1 MRPTTIHLKLIGCC
15 MLVLLIIAAG
25 ITPTRANAAS
35 NTGDSQD
42 RFVTIDFNNVD
53 INVFIKFIS
62 ELTGK
67 NFIVDQRVRGN
78 VTIISPTKIS
88 VAEAYKVFES
98 VLEVNGFSTVQAGK
112 ATKILPSPE
121 ARTSDIPT
129 RTSTKPVT
137 PQDQLVTQLI
147 PLTYA
152 DADEIKRLFTP
163 MVSKTSLIVAY
174 APTNTLIVTDV
185 LSNIQR
191 LIKILKEIDVAD
203 VGRQI
208 SVIPL
213 QHADSAKMVE
223 TLTALFLTR
232 GATKQ
237 RATASRDDT
246 KFVADERTNTVI
258 VLASEVE
265 MARVRQLID
274 FIDRETP
281 RGKEKIRVYYLE
293 YANAEDIAKVLQN
306 LPSKEG
312 TSVKEKAA
320 AGAAGAPLLSGK
332 VNITADKATNS
343 LVITASSD
351 DYTVVEEVIKRL
363 DIPRPMVYIEAVVM
377 EVNAQRDFSLGT
389 EWTAAG
395 TTNIGNKPAAVGGG
409 FLTPTSAIPALTQG
423 VLPQGFSFG
432 VFTEAIDIAG
442 IKFNNLTALVQAFKQ
457 DRDVNI
463 LQTPQILTTEN
474 EEAKINVGRNIPF
487 QTQSST
493 TDNQTFNSFEYRD
506 VGTILKITP
515 HISIERLVRLT
526 IGLEVSA
533 LESTTDFRPTT
544 LKRTIDTTV
553 IVDDKSTIVIGGL
566 IDDTNSV
573 AEYKVPLLGDIPV
586 LGWLFKYQNR
596 SQQKTNLYIFLTP
609 HVINN
614 PAEAATV
621 YGQKKTTM
629 DTLRGGYGQEG
640 QIQKG
645 QLQEGQIS
653 GGQIQEGQIKLFGL
667 PRRMPQ
673 PK

>member
-1 MRPTTIHLKLIGCC
+1 MRPIKNNRKFIGCC
-15 MLVLLIIAAG
+15 MILVLVIVAVIARV
-25 ITPTRANAAS
+25 PANAAS
-35 NTGDSQD
+35 DAGNAEE

-98 VLEVNGFSTVQAGK
+98 VLDVHGFSTVQAGK
-112 ATKILPSPE
+112 VTKILPAPE

-129 RTSTKPVT
+129 RTSTKPT
-137 PQDQLVTQLI
+137 SPQDQLVTQLI

-152 DADEIKRLFTP
+152 DADEVKRLFTP

-174 APTNTLIVTDV
+174 GPTNTLIVTDV

-203 VGRQI
+203 VGRKI

-213 QHADSAKMVE
+213 QHADSTKMVE
-223 TLTALFLTR
+223 TLTALFQPK
-232 GATKQ
+232 GAPRKNT
-237 RATASRDDT
+237 TGDTT

-258 VLASEVE
+258 VLASTVE
-265 MARVRQLID
+265 LDRVRQLID
-274 FIDRETP
+274 FLDRETP
-281 RGKEKIRVYYLE
+281 RGKEKIRVYFLE
-293 YANAEDIAKVLQN
+293 YANAEEIAKVLQN
-306 LPSKEG
+306 LPTKDIPQG
-312 TSVKEKAA
+312 KDRVAA
-320 AGAAGAPLLSGK
+320 TGAPLLSGK

-351 DYTVVEEVIKRL
+351 DYTVVEEVIKKL
-363 DIPRPMVYIEAVVM
+363 DIPRPMVYIEAVIM
-377 EVNAQRDFSLGT
+377 EVNAQKDFSLGT

-395 TTNIGNKPAAVGGG
+395 TTNIGNRDAAVGGG
-409 FLTPTSAIPALTQG
+409 FLTPQSAIPALTQG
-423 VLPQGFSFG
+423 ILPQGFSFG

-463 LQTPQILTTEN
+463 MQTPQILTTEN
-474 EEAKINVGRNIPF
+474 EEAKINVGKNIPF
-487 QTQSST
+487 QTRTST
-493 TDNQTFNSFEYRD
+493 TDNETFNSFEYRD

-544 LKRTIDTTV
+544 FKRTIDTTV

-566 IDDTNSV
+566 IDDTSSV

-621 YGQKKTTM
+621 YGQKKTTIE
-629 DTLRGGYGQEG
+629 TLRGGRGEEG
-640 QIQKG
+640 QIQN
-645 QLQEGQIS
+645 GQIRE
-653 GGQIQEGQIKLFGL
+653 GQIQEGQIKLFGL
-667 PRRMPQ
+667 PRQMPQ

>member
-1 MRPTTIHLKLIGCC
+1 MRPTTIHLKIIGCC

-152 DADEIKRLFTP
+152 DAEEIKRLFTP

-213 QHADSAKMVE
+213 QHADSTKMVE

-232 GATKQ
+232 GTTKQ
-237 RATASRDDT
+237 RATASREDT

-312 TSVKEKAA
+312 TQVKEKAA

-332 VNITADKATNS
+332 VNITSDKATNS

-351 DYTVVEEVIKRL
+351 DYTVVEEVIKKL

-377 EVNAQRDFSLGT
+377 EVNAQKDFSLGT
-389 EWTAAG
+389 QWTAAG
-395 TTNIGNKPAAVGGG
+395 STTIGNKDAAVGGG
-409 FLTPTSAIPALTQG
+409 FLTPGSAIPALTQG

-566 IDDTNSV
+566 IENTNATS
-573 AEYKVPLLGDIPV
+573 EYKVPLLGDIPV
-586 LGWLFKYQNR
+586 LGWLFKVQNK
-596 SQQKTNLYIFLTP
+596 SQQKTNLFIFLSP

-614 PAEAATV
+614 PSEAADV

-629 DTLRGGYGQEG
+629 DSLRGGQSE
-640 QIQKG
+640 
-645 QLQEGQIS
+645 ES
-653 GGQIQEGQIKLFGL
+653 QIQEGNIKLFGI
-667 PRRMPQ
+667 PRRIPTSEI
-673 PK
+673 K

>member
-1 MRPTTIHLKLIGCC
+1 
-15 MLVLLIIAAG
+15 MLVLLIIAAV

-35 NTGDSQD
+35 SKDDSQD
-42 RFVTIDFNNVD
+42 RYVTIDFNNVD

-152 DADEIKRLFTP
+152 NADEIKRLFTP

-213 QHADSAKMVE
+213 QHADSTKMVE
-223 TLTALFLTR
+223 TLTALFQTR

-293 YANAEDIAKVLQN
+293 YANAEDIAKVLQD
-306 LPSKEG
+306 LPSKES

-351 DYTVVEEVIKRL
+351 DYTVVEEVIKKL

-377 EVNAQRDFSLGT
+377 EVNAQKDFSLGT

-395 TTNIGNKPAAVGGG
+395 STTIGNRDAVVGDG

-566 IDDTNSV
+566 IEDTNAVSV
-573 AEYKVPLLGDIPV
+573 YKVPLLGDIPV
-586 LGWLFKYQNR
+586 LGWLFKVQKS

-614 PAEAATV
+614 PSEAADV

-629 DTLRGGYGQEG
+629 DSLRGGQGE
-640 QIQKG
+640 
-645 QLQEGQIS
+645 ES
-653 GGQIQEGQIKLFGL
+653 QIQEGNIKLFGI
-667 PRRMPQ
+667 PRRMPTSGI
-673 PK
+673 K

>member
-1 MRPTTIHLKLIGCC
+1 MRPTTTHLDIIGCC
-15 MLVLLIIAAG
+15 MIVLLIIAAG
-25 ITPTRANAAS
+25 IAPTPANAS
-35 NTGDSQD
+35 NTGNSQD

-98 VLEVNGFSTVQAGK
+98 VLDVHGFSTVQAGK
-112 ATKILPSPE
+112 VTKILPSPE

-129 RTSTKPVT
+129 RTSTQPIA

-152 DADEIKRLFTP
+152 DPTEIKRLFTP

-174 APTNTLIVTDV
+174 EPTNMLIVTDV

-191 LIKILKEIDVAD
+191 LIKILKEIDVTG
-203 VGRQI
+203 VGREI

-213 QHADSAKMVE
+213 EHADSTKMVE
-223 TLTALFLTR
+223 TLTGLFQPKGAPKQGTTR
-232 GATKQ
+232 
-237 RATASRDDT
+237 DNI
-246 KFVADERTNTVI
+246 KFVADVRTNTVI

-265 MARVRQLID
+265 MARIRQLID
-274 FIDRETP
+274 FLDRETP

-293 YANAEDIAKVLQN
+293 YANAEEIAKVLQN
-306 LPSKEG
+306 LPSKD
-312 TSVKEKAA
+312 TTTTKETAA
-320 AGAAGAPLLSGK
+320 GGAAGAPLLAGK

-351 DYTVVEEVIKRL
+351 DYTVVEEVIKKL
-363 DIPRPMVYIEAVVM
+363 DIPRPMVYIEAVIM

-395 TTNIGNKPAAVGGG
+395 DTTIGNRDAAVGGG
-409 FLTPTSAIPALTQG
+409 FLTPTSAIPGLTQG
-423 VLPQGFSFG
+423 ILPQGFSFG

-474 EEAKINVGRNIPF
+474 EEAKINVGKNIPF
-487 QTQSST
+487 QTRTST
-493 TDNQTFNSFEYRD
+493 TDNETFNSFEYRD

-566 IDDTNSV
+566 IDDTSAV
-573 AEYKVPLLGDIPV
+573 AEFKVPLLGDIPV

-614 PAEAATV
+614 PSEAAAV
-621 YGQKKTTM
+621 YGQKKTVM
-629 DTLRGGYGQEG
+629 DTLQDGASE
-640 QIQKG
+640 K
-645 QLQEGQIS
+645 L
-653 GGQIQEGQIKLFGL
+653 QIQEGQIKLFGL
-667 PRRMPQ
+667 PRRMP
-673 PK
+673 PTEIN

>member
-1 MRPTTIHLKLIGCC
+1 MRPTTTNLKTIGCC
-15 MLVLLIIAAG
+15 VIVLLIIIAG
-25 ITPTRANAAS
+25 ITVARANAAS
-35 NTGDSQD
+35 NTGNSQD

-98 VLEVNGFSTVQAGK
+98 VLEVNGFSTVKAGEV
-112 ATKILPSPE
+112 TKILPSPE

-129 RTSTKPVT
+129 RTSTKPVR

-152 DADEIKRLFTP
+152 DADEVKRLFTP

-174 APTNTLIVTDV
+174 DPTNTLIVTDV

-191 LIKILKEIDVAD
+191 LIKILKEIDVTG

-213 QHADSAKMVE
+213 QHADSTKMVE
-223 TLTALFLTR
+223 TLTALFQTR
-232 GATKQ
+232 GAPKRRT
-237 RATASRDDT
+237 TSSRDDT

-274 FIDRETP
+274 FLDRETP

-293 YANAEDIAKVLQN
+293 YADAEEIAKVLQN
-306 LPSKEG
+306 LPSKE
-312 TSVKEKAA
+312 TTPVKEKGAV
-320 AGAAGAPLLSGK
+320 GAAGAPLLAGK

-351 DYTVVEEVIKRL
+351 DYTVVEEVIKKL

-377 EVNAQRDFSLGT
+377 EVNAQKDFSLGT
-389 EWTAAG
+389 QWTAAG
-395 TTNIGNKPAAVGGG
+395 STNIGNKPAAVGGG
-409 FLTPTSAIPALTQG
+409 FLAPNSAIPALTQG

-442 IKFNNLTALVQAFKQ
+442 IKFNNLTALIQAFKQ

-566 IDDTNSV
+566 IEDTNAVS
-573 AEYKVPLLGDIPV
+573 EYKVPLLGDIPV
-586 LGWLFKYQNR
+586 LGWLFKVQNS
-596 SQQKTNLYIFLTP
+596 SQQKTNLFIFLSP

-614 PAEAATV
+614 PSEAADV

-629 DTLRGGYGQEG
+629 DILRSDQSE
-640 QIQKG
+640 KP
-645 QLQEGQIS
+645 
-653 GGQIQEGQIKLFGL
+653 QIQEGNIKLFGI
-667 PRRMPQ
+667 PRRMPSSAIK
-673 PK
+673 P

>member
-42 RFVTIDFNNVD
+42 RYVTIDFNNVD

-213 QHADSAKMVE
+213 QHADSTKMVE

-566 IDDTNSV
+566 IEDTNAVSV
-573 AEYKVPLLGDIPV
+573 YKVPLLGDIPV
-586 LGWLFKYQNR
+586 LGWLFKVQKS
-596 SQQKTNLYIFLTP
+596 SQQKTNLFIFLTP

-614 PAEAATV
+614 PSEAADV

-629 DTLRGGYGQEG
+629 DSLRGGQGE
-640 QIQKG
+640 
-645 QLQEGQIS
+645 ES
-653 GGQIQEGQIKLFGL
+653 QIQEGNIKLFGI
-667 PRRMPQ
+667 PRRMPTSEI
-673 PK
+673 K

>member
-1 MRPTTIHLKLIGCC
+1 MRPTTINLKTIGCC
-15 MLVLLIIAAG
+15 MIALLIIAAG

-35 NTGDSQD
+35 NTGNSQD

-98 VLEVNGFSTVQAGK
+98 VLEVNGFSTVKAGEV
-112 ATKILPSPE
+112 TKILPSPE

-129 RTSTKPVT
+129 RTSTKPVK

-174 APTNTLIVTDV
+174 DPTNTLIVTDV

-191 LIKILKEIDVAD
+191 LIKILKEIDVIG

-213 QHADSAKMVE
+213 QHADSTKMVE
-223 TLTALFLTR
+223 TLTALFQTR
-232 GATKQ
+232 GAPKRRT
-237 RATASRDDT
+237 TTSRDDT
-246 KFVADERTNTVI
+246 KFVADERTNTVV

-274 FIDRETP
+274 FLDRETP

-293 YANAEDIAKVLQN
+293 YADAEEIAKVLQN
-306 LPSKEG
+306 LPSKET
-312 TSVKEKAA
+312 TSVKEKATT
-320 AGAAGAPLLSGK
+320 GATGAPLLAGK

-351 DYTVVEEVIKRL
+351 DYTVVEEVIKKL

-377 EVNAQRDFSLGT
+377 EVNTQKDFSLGT
-389 EWTAAG
+389 QWTAAG
-395 TTNIGNKPAAVGGG
+395 STNIGNKPAAVGGG
-409 FLTPTSAIPALTQG
+409 FLAPNSAIPALTQG
-423 VLPQGFSFG
+423 VLPEGFSFG

-566 IDDTNSV
+566 IEDNNAVS
-573 AEYKVPLLGDIPV
+573 EYKVPLLGDIPV
-586 LGWLFKYQNR
+586 LGWLFKYQNS
-596 SQQKTNLYIFLTP
+596 SQQKTNLFIFLSP

-614 PAEAATV
+614 PSEAADV

-629 DTLRGGYGQEG
+629 DVLRGSKSEESQIEEG
-640 QIQKG
+640 N
-645 QLQEGQIS
+645 
-653 GGQIQEGQIKLFGL
+653 IKLFGI
-667 PRRMPQ
+667 PRRMPSSDIKQ
-673 PK
+673 

>member
-1 MRPTTIHLKLIGCC
+1 VI
-15 MLVLLIIAAG
+15 VLLIIIAG
-25 ITPTRANAAS
+25 ITVTRANAAS
-35 NTGDSQD
+35 NTGNSQD

-98 VLEVNGFSTVQAGK
+98 VLEVNGFSTVKAGEV
-112 ATKILPSPE
+112 TKILPSPE

-129 RTSTKPVT
+129 RTSTKPVR

-152 DADEIKRLFTP
+152 DADEVKRLFTP

-174 APTNTLIVTDV
+174 DPTNTLIVTDV

-191 LIKILKEIDVAD
+191 LIKILKEIDVTG

-213 QHADSAKMVE
+213 QHADSTKMVE
-223 TLTALFLTR
+223 TLTALFQTR
-232 GATKQ
+232 GAPKRRT
-237 RATASRDDT
+237 TSSRDDT

-274 FIDRETP
+274 FLDRETP

-293 YANAEDIAKVLQN
+293 YADAEEIAKVLQN
-306 LPSKEG
+306 LPSKE
-312 TSVKEKAA
+312 TTPVKEKGAV
-320 AGAAGAPLLSGK
+320 GAAGAPLLAGK

-351 DYTVVEEVIKRL
+351 DYTVVEEVIKKL

-377 EVNAQRDFSLGT
+377 EVNAQKDFSLGT
-389 EWTAAG
+389 QWTAAG
-395 TTNIGNKPAAVGGG
+395 STNIGNKPAAVGGG
-409 FLTPTSAIPALTQG
+409 FLAPNSAIPALTQG

-442 IKFNNLTALVQAFKQ
+442 IKFNNLTALIQAFKQ

-566 IDDTNSV
+566 IEDTNAVS
-573 AEYKVPLLGDIPV
+573 EYKVPLLGDIPV
-586 LGWLFKYQNR
+586 LGWLFKVQNS
-596 SQQKTNLYIFLTP
+596 SQQKTNLFIFLSP

-614 PAEAATV
+614 PSEAADV

-629 DTLRGGYGQEG
+629 DILRSDQSE
-640 QIQKG
+640 KP
-645 QLQEGQIS
+645 
-653 GGQIQEGQIKLFGL
+653 QIQEGNIKLFGI
-667 PRRMPQ
+667 PRRMPSSAIK
-673 PK
+673 P

>member
-1 MRPTTIHLKLIGCC
+1 MI
-15 MLVLLIIAAG
+15 VLLIIIAG
-25 ITPTRANAAS
+25 ITVTRANAAS
-35 NTGDSQD
+35 KTGNSQD

-98 VLEVNGFSTVQAGK
+98 VLEVNGFSTVQAGEV
-112 ATKILPSPE
+112 TKILPSPE

-129 RTSTKPVT
+129 RTSTKPVK

-174 APTNTLIVTDV
+174 DPTNTLIVTDV

-191 LIKILKEIDVAD
+191 LIKILKEIDVTG

-213 QHADSAKMVE
+213 QHADSTKMVE
-223 TLTALFLTR
+223 TLTALFQTR
-232 GATKQ
+232 GAPKA
-237 RATASRDDT
+237 RAAVSRDDT

-265 MARVRQLID
+265 MDRVRQLID
-274 FIDRETP
+274 FLDRETP

-293 YANAEDIAKVLQN
+293 YADAEEIAKVLQN

-312 TSVKEKAA
+312 TSVKEKGA
-320 AGAAGAPLLSGK
+320 AGAASAPLLAGK

-351 DYTVVEEVIKRL
+351 DYTVVEEVIKKL

-377 EVNAQRDFSLGT
+377 EVNAQKDFSLGT
-389 EWTAAG
+389 QWTAAG
-395 TTNIGNKPAAVGGG
+395 STNIGNKPAAVGGG
-409 FLTPTSAIPALTQG
+409 FLAPGSAIPGLTQG

-442 IKFNNLTALVQAFKQ
+442 IKFNNLTALIQAFKQ

-566 IDDTNSV
+566 IEDTNAVS
-573 AEYKVPLLGDIPV
+573 EYKVPLLGDIPV
-586 LGWLFKYQNR
+586 LGWLFKVQNS
-596 SQQKTNLYIFLTP
+596 SQQKTNLFIFLSP

-614 PAEAATV
+614 PSEAADV

-629 DTLRGGYGQEG
+629 DILRGDQSE
-640 QIQKG
+640 
-645 QLQEGQIS
+645 EP
-653 GGQIQEGQIKLFGL
+653 QIQEGNIKLFGI
-667 PRRMPQ
+667 PRRMPSSAIKQ
-673 PK
+673 SD

>member
-15 MLVLLIIAAG
+15 MLVLLILAAG

-35 NTGDSQD
+35 NAGDSQD
-42 RFVTIDFNNVD
+42 RYVTIDFNNVD

-152 DADEIKRLFTP
+152 NADEIKRLFTP

-213 QHADSAKMVE
+213 QHADSTKMVE

-312 TSVKEKAA
+312 TSVKEKGA

-377 EVNAQRDFSLGT
+377 EVNAQKDFSLGT

-395 TTNIGNKPAAVGGG
+395 STTIGDKAAVVGGG

-566 IDDTNSV
+566 IEDTNAVSV
-573 AEYKVPLLGDIPV
+573 YKVPLLGDIPV
-586 LGWLFKYQNR
+586 LGWLFKVQKS
-596 SQQKTNLYIFLTP
+596 SQQKTNLFIFLTP

-614 PAEAATV
+614 PSEAADV

-629 DTLRGGYGQEG
+629 DSLRGGQGE
-640 QIQKG
+640 
-645 QLQEGQIS
+645 ES
-653 GGQIQEGQIKLFGL
+653 QIQEGNIKLFGI
-667 PRRMPQ
+667 PRRMPTSGI
-673 PK
+673 K

>member
-1 MRPTTIHLKLIGCC
+1 MI
-15 MLVLLIIAAG
+15 VLLIIIAG
-25 ITPTRANAAS
+25 ITVTRANAAS
-35 NTGDSQD
+35 SAGNSQD

-98 VLEVNGFSTVQAGK
+98 VLEVNGFSTVQAGEV
-112 ATKILPSPE
+112 TKILPSPE

-129 RTSTKPVT
+129 RTSTRPVK

-174 APTNTLIVTDV
+174 DPTNTLIVTDV

-191 LIKILKEIDVAD
+191 LIKILKEIDVTG

-213 QHADSAKMVE
+213 EHADSTKMVE
-223 TLTALFLTR
+223 TLTALFQTR
-232 GATKQ
+232 GAPK
-237 RATASRDDT
+237 RRRTASSRDDT

-274 FIDRETP
+274 FLDRETP

-293 YANAEDIAKVLQN
+293 YANAEEIAKVLQN
-306 LPSKEG
+306 LPSKE
-312 TSVKEKAA
+312 AA
-320 AGAAGAPLLSGK
+320 QTKGKGATGAAGAPLLAGK

-351 DYTVVEEVIKRL
+351 DYTVVEEVIKKL

-377 EVNAQRDFSLGT
+377 EVNAQKDFSLGT
-389 EWTAAG
+389 QWTAAG
-395 TTNIGNKPAAVGGG
+395 STNIGNKPAAVGGG
-409 FLTPTSAIPALTQG
+409 FLAPNSAIPALTQG

-442 IKFNNLTALVQAFKQ
+442 IKFNNLTALIQAFKQ

-566 IDDTNSV
+566 IEDTKAVS
-573 AEYKVPLLGDIPV
+573 EYKVPLLGDIPV
-586 LGWLFKYQNR
+586 LGWLFKVQNS
-596 SQQKTNLYIFLTP
+596 SQQKTNLFIFLSP

-614 PAEAATV
+614 PSEAADV

-629 DTLRGGYGQEG
+629 DILRGDQSE
-640 QIQKG
+640 
-645 QLQEGQIS
+645 EP
-653 GGQIQEGQIKLFGL
+653 QIQEGNIKLFGI
-667 PRRMPQ
+667 PRRMPSNAIKQ
-673 PK
+673 

>member
-1 MRPTTIHLKLIGCC
+1 MI
-15 MLVLLIIAAG
+15 VLLIIIAG
-25 ITPTRANAAS
+25 ITVTRANAAS
-35 NTGDSQD
+35 SAGNSQD

-98 VLEVNGFSTVQAGK
+98 VLEVNGFSTVQAGEV
-112 ATKILPSPE
+112 TKILPSPE

-129 RTSTKPVT
+129 RTSTKPVK

-174 APTNTLIVTDV
+174 DPTNTLIVTDV

-191 LIKILKEIDVAD
+191 LIKILKEIDVTG

-213 QHADSAKMVE
+213 QHADSTKMVE
-223 TLTALFLTR
+223 TLTALFQTR
-232 GATKQ
+232 GAPKRRT
-237 RATASRDDT
+237 ATSRDDT

-274 FIDRETP
+274 FLDRETP

-293 YANAEDIAKVLQN
+293 YANAEEIAKVLQN
-306 LPSKEG
+306 LPSKEA
-312 TSVKEKAA
+312 TSVKEKGA
-320 AGAAGAPLLSGK
+320 AGAAGAPLLAGK

-351 DYTVVEEVIKRL
+351 DYTVVEEVIKKL

-377 EVNAQRDFSLGT
+377 EVNAQKDFSLGT
-389 EWTAAG
+389 QWTAAG
-395 TTNIGNKPAAVGGG
+395 STNIGNKPAAVGGG
-409 FLTPTSAIPALTQG
+409 FLAPNSAIPALTQG

-442 IKFNNLTALVQAFKQ
+442 IKFNNLTALIQAFKQ

-566 IDDTNSV
+566 IEDTKAVS
-573 AEYKVPLLGDIPV
+573 EYKVPLLGDIPV
-586 LGWLFKYQNR
+586 LGWLFKVQNS
-596 SQQKTNLYIFLTP
+596 SQQKTNLFIFLSP

-614 PAEAATV
+614 PSEAADV

-629 DTLRGGYGQEG
+629 DILRGDQSE
-640 QIQKG
+640 
-645 QLQEGQIS
+645 EP
-653 GGQIQEGQIKLFGL
+653 QIQEGNIKLFGI
-667 PRRMPQ
+667 PRRMPSSAIK
-673 PK
+673 P

>member
-1 MRPTTIHLKLIGCC
+1 MRPKTIKLKIIGCC
-15 MLVLLIIAAG
+15 MIVLLIIAAG
-25 ITPTRANAAS
+25 ITPTRANAATDTD
-35 NTGDSQD
+35 NSQD

-98 VLEVNGFSTVQAGK
+98 VLDVNGFSTVQAGEV
-112 ATKILPSPE
+112 TKILPSPE

-129 RTSTKPVT
+129 RISTKPVK

-152 DADEIKRLFTP
+152 DANEIKRLFTP

-191 LIKILKEIDVAD
+191 LIKILKEIDVTG
-203 VGRQI
+203 VGREI

-223 TLTALFLTR
+223 TLTALFQTR
-232 GATKQ
+232 GAPKQ
-237 RATASRDDT
+237 RSATSRDDT

-274 FIDRETP
+274 FLDRETP

-293 YANAEDIAKVLQN
+293 YANAEEIAKVLQN

-312 TSVKEKAA
+312 TQVKEKGA
-320 AGAAGAPLLSGK
+320 AGPAGAPLLSGK
-332 VNITADKATNS
+332 VNITADKGTNS

-351 DYTVVEEVIKRL
+351 DYTVVEEVIKKL
-363 DIPRPMVYIEAVVM
+363 DIPRPMVYIEAVVL

-389 EWTAAG
+389 QWTAAG
-395 TTNIGNKPAAVGGG
+395 STNIGNKPAAVGGA
-409 FLTPTSAIPALTQG
+409 FLAPDSAVPGLTQG

-442 IKFNNLTALVQAFKQ
+442 IQFNNLTALVQAFKQ

-474 EEAKINVGRNIPF
+474 EEAKINVGKNIPF

-566 IDDTNSV
+566 IEDNNAV
-573 AEYKVPLLGDIPV
+573 QEYKVPLLGDIPL
-586 LGWLFKYQNR
+586 LGWLFKVR
-596 SQQKTNLYIFLTP
+596 SSSQQKTNLFIFLTP

-614 PAEAATV
+614 PSEAADV
-621 YGQKKTTM
+621 YGQKKTTIES
-629 DTLRGGYGQEG
+629 LRGGQSE
-640 QIQKG
+640 
-645 QLQEGQIS
+645 ES
-653 GGQIQEGQIKLFGL
+653 QIQEGNIKLFGI
-667 PRRMPQ
+667 PRRMPLSEI
-673 PK
+673 K

>member
-1 MRPTTIHLKLIGCC
+1 
-15 MLVLLIIAAG
+15 
-25 ITPTRANAAS
+25 
-35 NTGDSQD
+35 
-42 RFVTIDFNNVD
+42 
-53 INVFIKFIS
+53 
-62 ELTGK
+62 
-67 NFIVDQRVRGN
+67 
-78 VTIISPTKIS
+78 
-88 VAEAYKVFES
+88 VFES
-98 VLEVNGFSTVQAGK
+98 VLEVNGFSTVQAGEV
-112 ATKILPSPE
+112 TKILPSPE

-129 RTSTKPVT
+129 RTSTRPVK

-174 APTNTLIVTDV
+174 DPTNTLIVTDV

-191 LIKILKEIDVAD
+191 LIKILKEIDVTG

-213 QHADSAKMVE
+213 EHADSTKMVE
-223 TLTALFLTR
+223 TLTALFQTR
-232 GATKQ
+232 GAPKRRT
-237 RATASRDDT
+237 TTSSRDDT

-274 FIDRETP
+274 FLDRETP

-293 YANAEDIAKVLQN
+293 YANAEEIAKVLQN
-306 LPSKEG
+306 LPSKEATQTKG
-312 TSVKEKAA
+312 K
-320 AGAAGAPLLSGK
+320 GATGATGAPLLAGK

-343 LVITASSD
+343 LVITAGSD
-351 DYTVVEEVIKRL
+351 DYTVVEEVIKKL

-377 EVNAQRDFSLGT
+377 EVNAQKDFSLGT
-389 EWTAAG
+389 QWTAAG
-395 TTNIGNKPAAVGGG
+395 STNIGNKPAAVGGG
-409 FLTPTSAIPALTQG
+409 FLAPNSAIPALTQG

-442 IKFNNLTALVQAFKQ
+442 IKFNNLTALIQAFKQ

-566 IDDTNSV
+566 IEDTKAVS
-573 AEYKVPLLGDIPV
+573 EYKVPLLGDIPV
-586 LGWLFKYQNR
+586 LGWLFKVQNS
-596 SQQKTNLYIFLTP
+596 SQQKTNLFIFLSP

-614 PAEAATV
+614 PSEAADV

-629 DTLRGGYGQEG
+629 DILRGDQSE
-640 QIQKG
+640 
-645 QLQEGQIS
+645 EP
-653 GGQIQEGQIKLFGL
+653 QIQEGNIKLFGI
-667 PRRMPQ
+667 PRRMPSSAINQ
-673 PK
+673 

>member
-1 MRPTTIHLKLIGCC
+1 MRPTTTHLKIIGCW
-15 MLVLLIIAAG
+15 MIVLLIIAAG
-25 ITPTRANAAS
+25 ITPTRAIAAP
-35 NTGDSQD
+35 NTGNSQD

-98 VLEVNGFSTVQAGK
+98 VLEVHGFSTVEAGK
-112 ATKILPSPE
+112 VTKILPSPE

-152 DADEIKRLFTP
+152 DAGEVKRLFTP

-174 APTNTLIVTDV
+174 DPTNTLIVTDV

-191 LIKILKEIDVAD
+191 LIKILKEIDVTG
-203 VGRQI
+203 VGRGI

-213 QHADSAKMVE
+213 QHADSTKMVE
-223 TLTALFLTR
+223 TLTALFQTR
-232 GATKQ
+232 GAPKQ
-237 RATASRDDT
+237 RASTTRDDT
-246 KFVADERTNTVI
+246 KFVADERTNTLI

-274 FIDRETP
+274 FLDRETP

-293 YANAEDIAKVLQN
+293 YADAEEIAKVLQN

-351 DYTVVEEVIKRL
+351 DYTVVEEVIKKL
-363 DIPRPMVYIEAVVM
+363 DIPRPMVYIEAVIM
-377 EVNAQRDFSLGT
+377 EVNTRSDFSLGT

-395 TTNIGNKPAAVGGG
+395 DTTISGKEAAVGGG
-409 FLTPTSAIPALTQG
+409 FLAPGSAIPGLTQG
-423 VLPQGFSFG
+423 ILPQGFSFG
-432 VFTEAIDIAG
+432 VFTEAIEIAG
-442 IKFNNLTALVQAFKQ
+442 IQFNNLTALVQAFKE

-487 QTQSST
+487 QTRTST
-493 TDNQTFNSFEYRD
+493 TDNETFNSFEYRD

-515 HISIERLVRLT
+515 HISLERLVRLT

-553 IVDDKSTIVIGGL
+553 IVGDKSTIVIGGL
-566 IDDTNSV
+566 IDDNKAVS
-573 AEYKVPLLGDIPV
+573 EFKVPLLGDIPV
-586 LGWLFKYQNR
+586 LGWLFKFQNQ
-596 SQQKTNLYIFLTP
+596 SEQKTNLFIFLTP

-614 PAEAATV
+614 PSEAADV
-621 YGQKKTTM
+621 YGKKKTTM
-629 DTLRGGYGQEG
+629 DSLRGGQSEASQIVEG
-640 QIQKG
+640 N
-645 QLQEGQIS
+645 
-653 GGQIQEGQIKLFGL
+653 IKLFGI
-667 PRRMPQ
+667 PRQMPPTQ
-673 PK
+673 NN

>member
-1 MRPTTIHLKLIGCC
+1 MRPTTTHLDIIGCC
-15 MLVLLIIAAG
+15 MIVLLIIAAG
-25 ITPTRANAAS
+25 IAPTSANAS
-35 NTGDSQD
+35 NTGNSQD

-98 VLEVNGFSTVQAGK
+98 VLDVHGFSTVQAGK
-112 ATKILPSPE
+112 VTKILPSPE

-129 RTSTKPVT
+129 RTSTQPIA

-152 DADEIKRLFTP
+152 DPNEIKRLFTP

-174 APTNTLIVTDV
+174 EPTNMLIVTDV

-191 LIKILKEIDVAD
+191 LIKILKEIDVAG
-203 VGRQI
+203 VGREI

-213 QHADSAKMVE
+213 QHADSTKMVE
-223 TLTALFLTR
+223 TLTALFQPK
-232 GATKQ
+232 GAPKQ
-237 RATASRDDT
+237 RASTTRDDT
-246 KFVADERTNTVI
+246 KFVADERTNTLI
-258 VLASEVE
+258 VLANEVE

-274 FIDRETP
+274 FLDRETP

-293 YANAEDIAKVLQN
+293 YADAEEIAKVLQN
-306 LPSKEG
+306 LPSKE
-312 TSVKEKAA
+312 TTATKEKAA

-351 DYTVVEEVIKRL
+351 DYTVVEEVIKKL
-363 DIPRPMVYIEAVVM
+363 DIPRPMVYIEAVIM

-395 TTNIGNKPAAVGGG
+395 DTTIGNRDAAVGGG
-409 FLTPTSAIPALTQG
+409 FLTPTSAIPGLTQG
-423 VLPQGFSFG
+423 ILPQGFSFG

-442 IKFNNLTALVQAFKQ
+442 IKFNNLTALVTAFKQ

-487 QTQSST
+487 QTRTST
-493 TDNQTFNSFEYRD
+493 TDNETFNSFEYRD

-566 IDDTNSV
+566 IDDTSAV
-573 AEYKVPLLGDIPV
+573 AEFKVPLLGDIPV

-614 PAEAATV
+614 PSEAAAV
-621 YGQKKTTM
+621 YGQKKTVM
-629 DTLRGGYGQEG
+629 DTLQDGASE
-640 QIQKG
+640 K
-645 QLQEGQIS
+645 L
-653 GGQIQEGQIKLFGL
+653 QIQEGQIKLFGL
-667 PRRMPQ
+667 PRRMP
-673 PK
+673 PTEMN